1 MSMSEKTVV
10 WFRRDLRIDDNP
22 ALATAAKEGAVLP
35 LFIWCPADYEQ
46 YYPGRCSRWWLKQS
60 LTHLGKSLESLG
72 CPLVLIH
79 AKNSTLAALL
89 ECIHST
95 GATRVVYNCLY
106 DPISLVHDNKI
117 KNELSALGIS
127 VQSFNG
133 DLLYKPWEVYDENG
147 QAFTTFNMYWDK
159 CMDLP
164 IEISQSL
171 APVRLVPVPGN
182 FWP

>member
-1 MSMSEKTVV
+1 MCATWHGVSLLLSV
-10 WFRRDLRIDDNP
+10 
-22 ALATAAKEGAVLP
+22 ALLNHHLEFLI
-35 LFIWCPADYEQ
+35 LFI
-46 YYPGRCSRWWLKQS
+46 
-60 LTHLGKSLESLG
+60 LTL
-72 CPLVLIH
+72 
-79 AKNSTLAALL
+79 ST
-89 ECIHST
+89 
-95 GATRVVYNCLY
+95 V

-164 IEISQSL
+164 IEILQSL

>member
-22 ALATAAKEGAVLP
+22 ALATAAEEGAVLP

-106 DPISLVHDNKI
+106 GNVTSLSYMIFQV
-117 KNELSALGIS
+117 SCFFIS
-127 VQSFNG
+127 VP
-133 DLLYKPWEVYDENG
+133 L
-147 QAFTTFNMYWDK
+147 
-159 CMDLP
+159 
-164 IEISQSL
+164 
-171 APVRLVPVPGN
+171 
-182 FWP
+182 